1 MSGQPNLGGRPTL
14 EKQAETGHTKAERK
28 IDLEMSKLSLKAVK
42 HLAKMMNGINDY
54 KENTQLA
61 IITKILSENKDYM
74 KAKRALE
81 AESKIPKESDTQD
94 DMDEDD
100 LPCLDLSAPTTPA
113 TIN

>member
-14 EKQAETGHTKAERK
+14 EQEADTKNTKSEVK
-28 IDLEMSKLSLKAVK
+28 VDLEMGKLTLKAVK
-42 HLAKMMNGINDY
+42 HLTKMMNNVDTF

-61 IITKILSENKDYM
+61 IVFKILDKNKDYM
-74 KAKRALE
+74 KAKRAFE